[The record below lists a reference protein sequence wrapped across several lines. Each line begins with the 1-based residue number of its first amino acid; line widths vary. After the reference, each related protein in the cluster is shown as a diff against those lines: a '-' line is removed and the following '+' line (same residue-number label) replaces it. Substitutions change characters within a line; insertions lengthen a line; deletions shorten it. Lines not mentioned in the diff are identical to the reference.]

1 MHDRER
7 KDSQQVPHTAYLQ
20 GTSSDAPF
28 MLRRKWWRAEMQPYV
43 AAEMQ
48 LAARALEPQVD
59 TRLPRAGR
67 EADSTGGASKGCL
80 HSVGWPQA
88 QLLYL
93 SLSTG
98 SGRGIMHDREG
109 KDRQQPTGIT
119 RENDIQHA
127 TRRLH

>member
-1 MHDRER
+1 MNGASRVVLHQAVEQLPVRADIEGFHFETP
-7 KDSQQVPHTAYLQ
+7 DIFLLTPHTAYLQ

-80 HSVGWPQA
+80 HSVVGWPQA
-88 QLLYL
+88 QL
-93 SLSTG
+93 
-98 SGRGIMHDREG
+98 
-109 KDRQQPTGIT
+109 
-119 RENDIQHA
+119 
-127 TRRLH
+127 RR